1 MPCRALPNSI
11 CNGADKRRL
20 ENKDH
25 VRFYLTI
32 SRIMENMTKID
43 PKQIDEN
50 VIRLI
55 GSQWMLVTA
64 GNPAHFNTMTA
75 SWGGLGFLWNRPVA
89 FVFIRPQ
96 RYTFQFAEENSGL
109 TLSFFGEE
117 YRDALK
123 ICGSRSG
130 RDTDKVAEAGLTP
143 EPTPGGNVAFGEAS
157 LVLECRKLYAEML
170 RPEAFAL
177 PGILEQWYPTG
188 DLHKMYVVEI
198 VNVWRR

>member
-1 MPCRALPNSI
+1 M
-11 CNGADKRRL
+11 K
-20 ENKDH
+20 
-25 VRFYLTI
+25 
-32 SRIMENMTKID
+32 NMTKID

-96 RYTFQFAEENSGL
+96 RYTFPFAEENSGL

-130 RDTDKVAEAGLTP
+130 RDTDKVAEAGLTCL
-143 EPTPGGNVAFGEAS
+143 ELLRAGMSLSVRRRWCWSAASFTPKCSG
-157 LVLECRKLYAEML
+157 
-170 RPEAFAL
+170 PEAFAL

>member
-1 MPCRALPNSI
+1 M
-11 CNGADKRRL
+11 K
-20 ENKDH
+20 
-25 VRFYLTI
+25 
-32 SRIMENMTKID
+32 NMTKID

-143 EPTPGGNVAFGEAS
+143 ETCTRCTWSRLSTSGDARAS
-157 LVLECRKLYAEML
+157 AVT
-170 RPEAFAL
+170 
-177 PGILEQWYPTG
+177 ILETTTQVG
-188 DLHKMYVVEI
+188 RGQI
-198 VNVWRR
+198 VPRD

>member
-1 MPCRALPNSI
+1 M
-11 CNGADKRRL
+11 K
-20 ENKDH
+20 
-25 VRFYLTI
+25 
-32 SRIMENMTKID
+32 NMTKID

-117 YRDALK
+117 YRDELK

-130 RDTDKVAEAGLTP
+130 RDTNKVAEAGLTP

>member
-1 MPCRALPNSI
+1 
-11 CNGADKRRL
+11 
-20 ENKDH
+20 
-25 VRFYLTI
+25 
-32 SRIMENMTKID
+32 MTKID

-117 YRDALK
+117 YR
-123 ICGSRSG
+123 
-130 RDTDKVAEAGLTP
+130 
-143 EPTPGGNVAFGEAS
+143 
-157 LVLECRKLYAEML
+157 VLECRKLYAAML

-177 PGILEQWYPTG
+177 PGILEQWSPTG

>member
-1 MPCRALPNSI
+1 M
-11 CNGADKRRL
+11 K
-20 ENKDH
+20 
-25 VRFYLTI
+25 
-32 SRIMENMTKID
+32 NMTKID

-170 RPEAFAL
+170 RPG
-177 PGILEQWYPTG
+177 GICLTG
-188 DLHKMYVVEI
+188 HSGAVVPDGRPAQD
-198 VNVWRR
+198 VRGRDCQRLATLGRPL

>member
-1 MPCRALPNSI
+1 M
-11 CNGADKRRL
+11 K
-20 ENKDH
+20 
-25 VRFYLTI
+25 
-32 SRIMENMTKID
+32 NMTKID

-157 LVLECRKLYAEML
+157 LVLEGRRHLPY
-170 RPEAFAL
+170 RAFWSSGTRRETCTRCTWSRLSTSGDARASAVT
-177 PGILEQWYPTG
+177 ILETTTQVG
-188 DLHKMYVVEI
+188 RGQI
-198 VNVWRR
+198 VPRD